1 MVKITEEPWSDAGAD
16 DVKSLICG
24 GPNKRSQC
32 WFAISFYWN
41 VGEQANNG
49 VCRKQFLLLTASL
62 FSDNH
67 RSSCQLAISLIVFPN
82 ERPVLLNKPFL
93 QPPGRHCRLRR
104 GLQHGPGP
112 GHSQPKGG
120 QGHHPWVQSQ
130 PAGQRPLQPAS
141 SSSWQHEHD
150 EPSWI
155 LRPQR
160 RHKYVQTRQVIHMVP
175 SLWLQPRETP
185 FHM

>member
-93 QPPGRHCRLRR
+93 QPPGRHRRLRR

-112 GHSQPKGG
+112 GHRQPEGG
-120 QGHHPWVQSQ
+120 RHGARVQPQ
-130 PAGQRPLQPAS
+130 PARQRPSLQPAAVFWS
-141 SSSWQHEHD
+141 ASGHD
-150 EPSWI
+150 EPGRGI
-155 LRPQR
+155 LRPQC
-160 RHKYVQTRQVIHMVP
+160 RHEHVQTRQVIHLVP
-175 SLWLQPRETP
+175 SSWL
-185 FHM
+185 